1 MIPFAKRWGAG
12 IVSGLGKGEGMM
24 THIETARVNEALGL
38 QIGVVRDLSGRL
50 DPQDLEKLEGD
61 LDELEGAIQE
71 LRKLLA
77 SLPHQRQ

>member
-50 DPQDLEKLEGD
+50 DPQDLEQ
-61 LDELEGAIQE
+61 LDMDIAELEGAIRE
-71 LRKLLA
+71 LREMLA
-77 SLPHQRQ
+77 SLPHR